1 MYTYTYVALRV
12 LCTVHVHIQ
21 LPHVATP
28 GFQKKLTVEEVVSE
42 VHTVEEVVSEVPQ
55 SPNEILGSHV
65 ADS

>member
-28 GFQKKLTVEEVVSE
+28 GFQKKF
-42 VHTVEEVVSEVPQ
+42 HTVEEVVSEVPQ